1 MIHEPIFE
9 DPNSLISLLQRAE
22 VRRGA
27 GDRIPNIELAMIIEH
42 HLGKAFPVAIT
53 EYLSQH
59 FRGEI
64 KGTKGPKL
72 QSDAVKDF
80 RFGPA
85 DNLYRRVLPI
95 FEYLAKRRK
104 RLALTRRITKSA
116 SSSQNEPRTPSDR
129 ALDYALN
136 NLKDECDLRNVSRR
150 SLANAFS
157 ERQRKIEEREFPDD
171 EPNAHPTDEPVPV
184 TSP

>member
-1 MIHEPIFE
+1 MIREPVFE
-9 DPNSLISLLQRAE
+9 DPNSLVSLLQRAE
-22 VRRGA
+22 ARRSA
-27 GDRIPNIELAMIIEH
+27 GDRIPNIELAKIIEH
-42 HLGKAFPVAIT
+42 HREKALPLEIT
-53 EYLSQH
+53 EYLTQH

-85 DNLYRRVLPI
+85 DNLYRRVLPL
-95 FEYLAKRRK
+95 FEYLARRQKRLPLKRRV
-104 RLALTRRITKSA
+104 TPSV
-116 SSSQNEPRTPSDR
+116 SNSQNEPRTPSDR
-129 ALDYALN
+129 ALDYALKK
-136 NLKDECDLRNVSRR
+136 LKDECDLQTVSCR

-157 ERQRKIEEREFPDD
+157 ERQRKIEERDFPDD
-171 EPNAHPTDEPVPV
+171 EPNAHPTDELDSG